1 MNRFELSPCLI
12 LAAACAWG
20 QTANPEFA
28 FREQRVR
35 TGGDAQ
41 GVCAL
46 DADRDGDLD
55 LFVYRA
61 STEANQLFLNDGQ
74 GGFHEASDRLP
85 SLRDRALDACVG
97 DFDRDGDLDLAVVS
111 RGGGL
116 LRPFWRLL
124 DRRARP
130 EPYLLRNDGSGR
142 FSFVPDALPWRGSP
156 DCGRPTGVASADL
169 DRDGDLDLV
178 LSGPRGALVLR
189 NDGSGRFTRE
199 ALPGEGAPAV
209 ASGDYDGDRGADVL
223 LARTFDAA
231 LSFPAAGPLARQ
243 LGTGVG
249 AVRDV
254 ACADLEG
261 DQRDEVAYAGSSGS
275 VVWLDGGQRRID
287 LPPARFVSA
296 ARGGPAGRGMFLFS
310 VERAPRLSDGHG
322 VLAVWWDGA
331 AVRQR
336 HLPCAWSKPVRGV
349 GGDLDGDGR
358 LDLALVARGGSSL
371 TLLFGGSATYVPGA
385 SARVE
390 RLDAGHT
397 ALAAPL
403 DPDLFARANAAAAKD
418 DWAARVAN
426 NGRRAHFVPV
436 GPLDPTR
443 ELVLL
448 FPGIGANF
456 SDLLALSGLSARYQL
471 VIGVGDYTDTPGRDA
486 ALQLTDALERVLD
499 HRAALAQA
507 QGLSASR
514 DLRVVAHSLGCV
526 VSQVLLGELTRR
538 GELGDGG
545 AGRIGRL
552 LYVPLDGAWRGQDEL
567 WAVTA
572 VPGVRGIVRRVTNH
586 TATELSLLNRTP
598 TMDACLDAA
607 LPAEVV
613 VDLVDAEDAQPDSR
627 QPLRSWYSHELE
639 AGDLERLWSWLRR
652 SAALPSARSDFDGL
666 DRWAQRGLKRTQGLQ
681 HLTRQLMRDRDYPA
695 HERALHDAA
704 IAAPSAQAFAPAY
717 DAILDRIVDRFAG
730 EHTPF
735 MWTNPAFMPW
745 LRTRLAQF

>member
-231 LSFPAAGPLARQ
+231 LSFPQRALARQ

-287 LPPARFVSA
+287 LPLRASSAPPAADR
-296 ARGGPAGRGMFLFS
+296 P
-310 VERAPRLSDGHG
+310 
-322 VLAVWWDGA
+322 GA
-331 AVRQR
+331 A
-336 HLPCAWSKPVRGV
+336 CSCSAWS
-349 GGDLDGDGR
+349 
-358 LDLALVARGGSSL
+358 ARR
-371 TLLFGGSATYVPGA
+371 GSATGTACSRCGGTAPRSANGTCPAPGA
-385 SARVE
+385 SPC
-390 RLDAGHT
+390 AGSAATST
-397 ALAAPL
+397 ATAGSTWPWS
-403 DPDLFARANAAAAKD
+403 PAAAA
-418 DWAARVAN
+418 R
-426 NGRRAHFVPV
+426 
-436 GPLDPTR
+436 
-443 ELVLL
+443 
-448 FPGIGANF
+448 
-456 SDLLALSGLSARYQL
+456 
-471 VIGVGDYTDTPGRDA
+471 
-486 ALQLTDALERVLD
+486 
-499 HRAALAQA
+499 
-507 QGLSASR
+507 
-514 DLRVVAHSLGCV
+514 
-526 VSQVLLGELTRR
+526 
-538 GELGDGG
+538 
-545 AGRIGRL
+545 
-552 LYVPLDGAWRGQDEL
+552 
-567 WAVTA
+567 
-572 VPGVRGIVRRVTNH
+572 
-586 TATELSLLNRTP
+586 
-598 TMDACLDAA
+598 
-607 LPAEVV
+607 
-613 VDLVDAEDAQPDSR
+613 
-627 QPLRSWYSHELE
+627 
-639 AGDLERLWSWLRR
+639 
-652 SAALPSARSDFDGL
+652 
-666 DRWAQRGLKRTQGLQ
+666 
-681 HLTRQLMRDRDYPA
+681 
-695 HERALHDAA
+695 
-704 IAAPSAQAFAPAY
+704 
-717 DAILDRIVDRFAG
+717 
-730 EHTPF
+730 
-735 MWTNPAFMPW
+735 
-745 LRTRLAQF
+745 